1 MILVDS
7 SVWIDFLNGN
17 DTQEANFLDRAIGKQ
32 GIVIGDL
39 IFMEV
44 LQGFKK
50 EKDFMEVKNFLEE
63 FPFFVLVGKE
73 MALQSALNYRTLR
86 TNGFTVRKTID
97 VLIGT
102 FCIEN
107 GVTLLHSDR
116 DFDPMI
122 EFFGLKSVF

>member
-17 DTQEANFLDRAIGKQ
+17 ETDQANFLNSAIGKHE
-32 GIVIGDL
+32 IAIGDL
-39 IFMEV
+39 IYMEV

-50 EKDFMEVKNFLEE
+50 EKDFIQVKHFLEE

-73 MALQSALNYRTLR
+73 MALQSAFNFRTLR
-86 TNGFTVRKTID
+86 ANGVTVRKSID

-102 FCIEN
+102 FCIEKN
-107 GVTLLHSDR
+107 VFLLHTDR

-122 EFFGLKSVF
+122 EYLGLRSIF

>member
-17 DTQEANFLDRAIGKQ
+17 DTEQANFLDRAIGKYE
-32 GIVIGDL
+32 ILIGDL

-50 EKDFMEVKNFLEE
+50 EKDFIQVKHFLEE
-63 FPFFVLVGKE
+63 FPFFILAGKE

-86 TNGFTVRKTID
+86 VNGVTVRKTID

-102 FCIEN
+102 FCIEK
-107 GVTLLHSDR
+107 GVSLLHSDK
-116 DFDPMI
+116 DFEPMI
-122 EFFGLKSVF
+122 EYLGLRSIF

>member
-17 DTQEANFLDRAIGKQ
+17 DTEQANFLDRAIGKHE
-32 GIVIGDL
+32 IAIGDL

-50 EKDFMEVKNFLEE
+50 EKDFNQVKYFLEE
-63 FPFFVLVGKE
+63 FSFFILVGKE
-73 MALQSALNYRTLR
+73 IALQSALNYRRLR
-86 TNGFTVRKTID
+86 ANGVPVRKTID

-102 FCIEN
+102 FCIEK
-107 GVTLLHSDR
+107 GVSLLHSDR
-116 DFDPMI
+116 DFDPMVAHL
-122 EFFGLKSVF
+122 GLKSIF

>member
-17 DTQEANFLDRAIGKQ
+17 DTEQANFLDRAIGKQ
-32 GIVIGDL
+32 KIAIGDL

-50 EKDFMEVKNFLEE
+50 EKDFKEVKNFLEE

-73 MALQSALNYRTLR
+73 IALQSALNFRTLR
-86 TNGFTVRKTID
+86 SNGVTVWKSID

-102 FCIEN
+102 FCIEKN
-107 GVTLLHSDR
+107 VSLLHSDR
-116 DFDPMI
+116 DFEPMI
-122 EFFGLKSVF
+122 DHLGLKSIF

>member
-7 SVWIDFLNGN
+7 SVWIDYLNGN
-17 DTQEANFLDRAIGKQ
+17 DTEQANFLDRAIGRQ
-32 GIVIGDL
+32 GIAIGDL

-50 EKDFMEVKNFLEE
+50 KKDFKEVKNFLEE

-122 EFFGLKSVF
+122 DFFGLNSVF

>member
-7 SVWIDFLNGN
+7 SVWIDYLNGN
-17 DTQEANFLDRAIGKQ
+17 DTEQANFLDRAIGKQ

>member
-17 DTQEANFLDRAIGKQ
+17 DTEQANFLDRAIGRQ
-32 GIVIGDL
+32 GIAIGDL

-50 EKDFMEVKNFLEE
+50 EKDFKEVKNFLEE

-86 TNGFTVRKTID
+86 TNGYAVRKTID

-107 GVTLLHSDR
+107 GITLLHSDR